1 MHLES
6 ERFLIRPLTVL
17 DAAPHVSEWTLDPL
31 GAEMLNQPQQL
42 WPIEQ
47 QRRLFANQASN
58 PGQLHLGIWAR
69 EINKLIGFFIVDLHP
84 KNQTYTLTT
93 LIGELQWRGQ
103 HVIRETADLLHGHF
117 FEKLGFIKA
126 KANVRPHNRS
136 MRWMMANGGWRTE
149 AHLVK
154 HLRDIATQTRVDVLV
169 MGLLADQWREN
180 VVRQK
185 RFAIERQSRQAGIL

>member
-1 MHLES
+1 MRLES
-6 ERFLIRPLTVL
+6 KRFLIRPLTVL
-17 DAAPHVSEWTLDPL
+17 DAAPHLCEWTLDPL
-31 GAEMLNQPQQL
+31 GAEMLNQPQHL
-42 WPIEQ
+42 WAIEQ
-47 QRRLFANQASN
+47 QRRLFANQSDQK
-58 PGQLHLGIWAR
+58 GQLHLGIWAK
-69 EINKLIGFFIVDLHP
+69 EINKLIGFFIVEPHP

-117 FEKLGFIKA
+117 FEKLGFAKA

-154 HLRDIATQTRVDVLV
+154 HLRDITSATRVDVMV
-169 MGLLADQWREN
+169 MGLLADEWRAN
-180 VVRQK
+180 VVRRK
-185 RFAIERQSRQAGIL
+185 RFEVERQTRQGGNL